1 MILAFAVVGG
11 TWFHI
16 SSSSR
21 LMIVE
26 NIRVEDAIKK
36 KHKRWAVLMVGSA
49 RTYTFSRLSFIK
61 NVVNQTD
68 PPMDVF
74 TSTEYIYDSS
84 PCQIEK
90 HSLDLLEKDSTAMR
104 FHEIHKVNDT
114 LARSYKMEEKAT
126 LDRFVFEQP
135 ALLQLMTDYSKLY
148 NITYDY
154 IFFTRPDLYYTV
166 PFNIQGIE
174 RAIEGNKSSIIFS
187 PKCCRFFGWCDKLGA
202 GSYQIYSKMILSSR
216 DWWSK
221 TCKLDLIRK
230 PPCCQQMIASMN
242 LHFKTEQRMSTSLIL
257 I

>member
-1 MILAFAVVGG
+1 
-11 TWFHI
+11 
-16 SSSSR
+16 
-21 LMIVE
+21 MIVE
-26 NIRVEDAIKK
+26 NIRVEDTIKK

-84 PCQIEK
+84 PCHIEK

-135 ALLQLMTDYSKLY
+135 ALLQFAVD
-148 NITYDY
+148 D
-154 IFFTRPDLYYTV
+154 
-166 PFNIQGIE
+166 
-174 RAIEGNKSSIIFS
+174 
-187 PKCCRFFGWCDKLGA
+187 
-202 GSYQIYSKMILSSR
+202 
-216 DWWSK
+216 
-221 TCKLDLIRK
+221 
-230 PPCCQQMIASMN
+230 
-242 LHFKTEQRMSTSLIL
+242 
-257 I
+257 